1 MTGPTDGA
9 AWVTGASSGI
19 GRALTLR
26 LAGDGWTVLATAR
39 RAEALEALA
48 AEAHGLAGSILPRPA
63 DITDRSGI
71 LALVGDAE
79 LTGGGIALA
88 VLNAGTYQADNAE
101 SFSSDAFRETV
112 ELNLVGTAHCIEALM
127 PAWIE
132 RRRGHLAVVSS
143 VAGYRGLPMAVSY
156 GATKAAL
163 IAMCESLKF
172 DFDRLGLKIQVVNP
186 GFVRTPLTDKNTF
199 KMPFIIEA
207 DDAAARIVRGLKRSR
222 FEIAFPRRF
231 ACMLKQLRCL
241 PYEAYFPLVSR
252 STSK

>member
-1 MTGPTDGA
+1 MTNPRDGV
-9 AWVTGASSGI
+9 AWITGASSGI
-19 GRALTLR
+19 GRALALR
-26 LAGDGWTVLATAR
+26 LAREGWTVLATAR
-39 RAEALEALA
+39 RAAALNALA
-48 AEAHGLAGSILPRPA
+48 DEAQGLSGSILPRPA
-63 DITDRSGI
+63 DITDRDAIG
-71 LALVGDAE
+71 ALVAE
-79 LTGGGIALA
+79 AAETGPGIAL
-88 VLNAGTYQADNAE
+88 VLNAGTYQADSAE
-101 SFSSDAFRETV
+101 SFSSEAFRETV
-112 ELNLVGTAHCIEALM
+112 DLNLVGTAHCIEALM

-172 DFDRLGLKIQVVNP
+172 DFDRLGLKIQVINP
-186 GFVRTPLTDKNTF
+186 GFVRTPLTDKNAF

-207 DDAAARIVRGLKRSR
+207 DDAAERIARGLKSAR

-241 PYEAYFPLVSR
+241 PYGAYFPLVSQ
-252 STSK
+252 STGK